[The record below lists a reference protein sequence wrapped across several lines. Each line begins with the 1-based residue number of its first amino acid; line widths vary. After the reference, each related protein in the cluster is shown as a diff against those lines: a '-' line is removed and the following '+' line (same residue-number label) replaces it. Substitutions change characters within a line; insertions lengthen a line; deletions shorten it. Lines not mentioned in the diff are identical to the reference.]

1 MVAAAD
7 YASATADHGGAAA
20 DDDEASA
27 AADNAS
33 ATADHGGA
41 AAADDDDEASAADD
55 NDDLNNNV
63 DDVFATFY
71 NNLWSW
77 QGYINDDDKTWSI
90 FKSP

>member
-1 MVAAAD
+1 VVAATD
-7 YASATADHGGAAA
+7 NASATADHGAAA

-41 AAADDDDEASAADD
+41 AAADDDEASAADD

-63 DDVFATFY
+63 DDVFATFN
-71 NNLWSW
+71 NNLWS
-77 QGYINDDDKTWSI
+77 
-90 FKSP
+90 

>member
-7 YASATADHGGAAA
+7 NASATADHGGAAA

-33 ATADHGGA
+33 ATADHGSA
-41 AAADDDDEASAADD
+41 AADDDEASAADD

-90 FKSP
+90 FKSF